1 MKQLTIWLIL
11 LSFSS
16 ILLAGCWDREELNE
30 ISLITGMAIDK
41 GKNAKYR
48 LSLEGVN
55 AAELNPQ
62 TRGQGTPSIVFGLEG
77 NTIAELAH
85 KTNIGFSRK
94 AIFSHMR
101 TVVISDQIAGA
112 GTLEF
117 LDFMERD
124 REIRNDF
131 NIVIA
136 TDCQAVDVLRIL
148 YPLQK
153 ISTAKIHIQMGTLL
167 KDWGGDPNIRL
178 REFVNAIVSK
188 GRQPVAAVVSIRG
201 SKEKGASAD
210 NMQKPTPDAIV
221 EVKGLAVFKGE
232 KMSGI
237 LPLQFS
243 RVYLWTQDQLRQTSI
258 SVPCQKNKF
267 LNMRVYNSNTNVE
280 VTTEKGKPVIKVG
293 IKVETRLDG
302 SHCLDD
308 IEKVETTMKFETLT
322 ADYIRKEVASAI
334 STIQKKYKA
343 DIFGFGEKMHISDPK
358 YFNKVKEHWDEEFA
372 RAQVKVQVIAK
383 LRRTGLNTNS
393 FLQQMK
399 K

>member
-16 ILLAGCWDREELNE
+16 ITLAGCWDREELNE
-30 ISLITGMAIDK
+30 ISLISGMAIDK

-55 AAELNPQ
+55 AAELNPK
-62 TRGQGTPSIVFGLEG
+62 TRSQGTPTVVYSIEG
-77 NTIAELAH
+77 NSISELAH
-85 KTNIGFSRK
+85 KTNIGLSRK
-94 AIFSHMR
+94 AVFSHMR
-101 TVVISDQIAGA
+101 TVVISEQIARA
-112 GTLEF
+112 GMLEF

-131 NIVIA
+131 NIIVA
-136 TDCQAVDVLRIL
+136 TECQAVDVLRML
-148 YPLQK
+148 YPLQR
-153 ISTAKIHIQMGTLL
+153 ISTAKIHVQLDTLT

-178 REFVNAIVSK
+178 KDFVNAIVSK
-188 GRQPVAAVVSIRG
+188 GREPVAAVVRIRG
-201 SKEKGASAD
+201 SKEKGASVD
-210 NMQKPTPDAIV
+210 NIQKPTPDGLV
-221 EVKGLAVFKGE
+221 EVIGFAVFKGE
-232 KMSGI
+232 KMLGI
-237 LPLQFS
+237 LPVHYS
-243 RVYLWTQDQLRQTSI
+243 RVYLWTQDKLRRTSLTI
-258 SVPCQKNKF
+258 PCQKNAY

-280 VTTEKGKPVIKVG
+280 VAYENGKPVIKVG

-302 SHCLDD
+302 SECEDPL
-308 IEKVETTMKFETLT
+308 EKVETTMKYETLT

-334 STIQKKYKA
+334 ATIQKKYKA
-343 DIFGFGEKMHISDPK
+343 DVFGFGEKMHIYAPK
-358 YFNKVKEHWDEEFA
+358 YYNKVKNQWDKEFA